1 MQCVSFINAAIL
13 NGSAQKLEAQAG
25 TIRIFSLPKS
35 TFRRQNRGGGW
46 LLFMEDDGYFSRKG
60 TFSFKICGVRIWWSS
75 MKKIAITTNSR
86 TSFVKLDRL
95 VAEALAEMGVLDG
108 IATIFVP
115 HTTAGVTINENADPD
130 VMADMEQVLD
140 KLVPWNGGYRHFEGN
155 TAAHAKA
162 SMMGSSAQVVVS
174 GGKLQLG
181 TWQSLYFC
189 EFDGP
194 RTREVWVKGISG

>member
-1 MQCVSFINAAIL
+1 
-13 NGSAQKLEAQAG
+13 
-25 TIRIFSLPKS
+25 
-35 TFRRQNRGGGW
+35 
-46 LLFMEDDGYFSRKG
+46 
-60 TFSFKICGVRIWWSS
+60 
-75 MKKIAITTNSR
+75 
-86 TSFVKLDRL
+86 VKLDRL